1 MANKVNIAGAS
12 SGNNVKLDNVVLDVF
27 TKEILFTAQPVLRFE
42 SVAVKKSDLQATA
55 GNTIKFLKY
64 DALTGDSAIA
74 ETTDIETDTLS
85 TSVKSISVGEHAK
98 AIAVREFLLQSSMT
112 DVMQDASV
120 QLGRHY
126 AKSRDSL
133 CRNALLTS
141 PNVLY
146 GGGVANR
153 AALTTAKVFDISLI
167 RDVVEALAVNKAPK
181 FGGDAY
187 ICFVHPHQGRQ
198 LRDTAGWLNIQQYAS
213 PENLL
218 SGEIGRIEDVRFVET
233 TQITKIP
240 ANTQNIFAD
249 GADTGA
255 DTAVAAN
262 ANTDVYQA
270 IVVGDYALGLA
281 EALPVEM
288 RDNGVQDFGRKH
300 SLAYYGIWGAGLIET
315 GHVFVLET
323 A

>member
-1 MANKVNIAGAS
+1 MANKVNIAGAT
-12 SGNNVKLDNVVLDVF
+12 SGNNIKLDNSVLDVF

-42 SVAVKKSDLQATA
+42 SVAVKKTDLQATP

-64 DALTGDSAIA
+64 DALSGDSAIA

-85 TSVKSISVGEHAK
+85 TSVKSIVVGEHAK
-98 AIAVREFLLQSSMT
+98 AVAVREFLLRSAMT
-112 DVMQDASV
+112 DVMKDAST

-126 AKSRDSL
+126 AKRRDGL
-133 CRNALLTS
+133 CRDVLLTS

-153 AALTTAKVFDISLI
+153 AALTGAGVLDLSLI
-167 RDVVEALAVNKAPK
+167 RDAVENLAINKAPK
-181 FGGDAY
+181 FSGDAY
-187 ICFVHPHQGRQ
+187 VCFVHPHQGRK
-198 LRDTAGWLNIQQYAS
+198 LRDTSGWLNIQQYAS

-240 ANTQNIFAD
+240 KTTQDIFAD
-249 GADTGA
+249 NEDTGVN
-255 DTAVAAN
+255 TAVAAH
-262 ANTDVYQA
+262 ATQDCYQA
-270 IVVGDYALGLA
+270 IIVGDYALGFA

-300 SLAYYGIWGAGLIET
+300 SLAYYGIWGAGLIES

-323 A
+323 V